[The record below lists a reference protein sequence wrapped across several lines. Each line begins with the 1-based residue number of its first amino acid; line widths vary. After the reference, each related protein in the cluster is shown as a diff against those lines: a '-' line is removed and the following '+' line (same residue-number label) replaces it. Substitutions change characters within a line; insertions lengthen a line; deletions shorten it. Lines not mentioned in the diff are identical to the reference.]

1 MLTGEDWNE
10 VMYNGIRSYGGVGS
24 VGIVI
29 CSYFI
34 VLFVCGN
41 CTSRPVCFLLLLVV
55 LVVDVVIDWQALS
68 ARLIRGKPH
77 ACPLERQSAVFRQV

>member
-29 CSYFI
+29 CAYFI

-41 CTSRPVCFLLLLVV
+41 CASLIGFL
-55 LVVDVVIDWQALS
+55 ITA
-68 ARLIRGKPH
+68 
-77 ACPLERQSAVFRQV
+77 